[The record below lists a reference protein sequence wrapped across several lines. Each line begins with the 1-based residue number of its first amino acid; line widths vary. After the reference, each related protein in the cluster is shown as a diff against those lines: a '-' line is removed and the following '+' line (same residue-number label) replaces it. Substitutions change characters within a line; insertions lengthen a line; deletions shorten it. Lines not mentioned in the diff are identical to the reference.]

1 MKTVRLHNPITK
13 TYYKVRRKS
22 ILNKKKKTCNHNFE
36 SDLYENGKEL
46 VFISKCKKC
55 GRKEIESCKL
65 DKIFNFVAHVNLIAY
80 LAGKC
85 EPKTN

>member
-46 VFISKCKKC
+46 VIYF
-55 GRKEIESCKL
+55 
-65 DKIFNFVAHVNLIAY
+65 
-80 LAGKC
+80 
-85 EPKTN
+85 